1 MKLMEKGVNMFS
13 ENLKALRTANEL
25 TQEQVASYL
34 GVQRSAYANY
44 EAGTRNMPLEQM
56 QRTAD
61 LFGCPLS
68 TLLSEDPS
76 EVKNLLSF
84 AFRAD
89 HLTVNDLNE
98 LANFKKVALN
108 YIKMSK
114 LLRHG

>member
-1 MKLMEKGVNMFS
+1 MFND
-13 ENLKALRTANEL
+13 NLKALRVANEL

-34 GVQRSAYANY
+34 GVMRSAYANY
-44 EAGTRNMPLEQM
+44 ESGTRNMPLEQM
-56 QRTAD
+56 QKAAD

-68 TLLSEDPS
+68 TLLSEDAS
-76 EVKNLLSF
+76 EVKNILSF

-89 HLTVNDLNE
+89 NLTVNDLNE

-114 LLRHG
+114 LLRNG